1 MSQLEE
7 LKLFVAGRLR
17 TATSEIL
24 AVIDK
29 TIEVYEQE
37 VTRLKEE
44 NKRHS
49 SLLEIILKKKLPK
62 KQGCHV
68 TNTTTAEVAAK
79 LATDCSIAPALK
91 EENSPSGP
99 SALDSGVNGKT
110 QTSTFNA
117 TVGQQTVFISK
128 ERLLRFSTMENC
140 FFCSKQVPASKH
152 HLMKRHYDIAV
163 HFIQDDIER
172 FVIPCMCSDKVQER
186 SHWHCPCC
194 KKVLNRRCIFKVHLS
209 KQHCYTVLQT
219 SQVSGNL
226 RLPYT
231 VMFEEESS
239 GLEDSEE
246 DEEELSSLEQ
256 QQEETA
262 SPLLQMKEKAAGQ
275 LPNVV
280 DAQHSGSSQPQQHC
294 LYPNQDRGMDLCF
307 NTRIQDGKEV
317 IIVESRQNSGFGKGL
332 DSAGKTQHP
341 NETGV
346 VTKGKSCSNT
356 KESIPTKAASSSS
369 DDLSPPSKKHA
380 KNQLA
385 DLNPSTMKTELSATQ
400 KRVGSHYCK
409 ACGEI
414 FHYFHKLKTHVQ
426 KHAGDKIC
434 ICGVCG
440 KGLTRGE
447 SLHEH
452 LQNHNTEN
460 VCGTCGK
467 QFSSQSRLQQHK
479 AFHKSKTK
487 YKVYNMI
494 PPGFTRAFEKSKV

>member
-24 AVIDK
+24 GAIDK
-29 TIEVYEQE
+29 TIEMYEQE

-62 KQGCHV
+62 RQGCHV
-68 TNTTTAEVAAK
+68 TNTTTTEVAAN
-79 LATDCSIAPALK
+79 LATDCSITPAVK

-99 SALDSGVNGKT
+99 FALDSGVNSKN
-110 QTSTFNA
+110 QTSTFSA

-140 FFCSKQVPASKH
+140 FFCFKQVPASKY

-163 HFIQDDIER
+163 HFIQDEIER

-194 KKVLNRRCIFKVHLS
+194 EKVLNRRCIFKVHLS

-219 SQVSGNL
+219 KQVSGNH

-231 VMFEEESS
+231 VTFEEESS
-239 GLEDSEE
+239 DLDDSEE

-256 QQEETA
+256 QQETP

-275 LPNVV
+275 LVNVV

-294 LYPNQDRGMDLCF
+294 LYLNQDRGMDICL
-307 NTRIQDGKEV
+307 NTRIQDGREV
-317 IIVESRQNSGFGKGL
+317 IVVESWQNNDFRKVL
-332 DSAGKTQHP
+332 DSAGKMQHT

-346 VTKGKSCSNT
+346 VTKGKSCSNS
-356 KESIPTKAASSSS
+356 KESIPTKSASSSS
-369 DDLSPPSKKHA
+369 VDPSPPSKKHA

-385 DLNPSTMKTELSATQ
+385 ELNLSAGETEPSATQ
-400 KRVGSHYCK
+400 NRFGSYYCK

-414 FHYFHKLKTHVQ
+414 FHYFHKLKAHVQ

-440 KGLTRGE
+440 KRLMRSE
-447 SLHEH
+447 SLHKH
-452 LQNHNTEN
+452 LQNHNTKN
-460 VCGTCGK
+460 ICGTCGK
-467 QFSSQSRLQQHK
+467 QFSNQSRLQQHK
-479 AFHKSKTK
+479 TFHKSKTK

-494 PPGFTRAFEKSKV
+494 TPGFTQGFEKSKT

>member
-24 AVIDK
+24 DVIDK
-29 TIEVYEQE
+29 TIEAYEQE

-68 TNTTTAEVAAK
+68 TNTTTKEAAPK
-79 LATDCSIAPALK
+79 LATDCSIAPAVK

-99 SALDSGVNGKT
+99 SALVSGDNSKT

-140 FFCSKQVPASKH
+140 FFCFKQVPASKH

-194 KKVLNRRCIFKVHLS
+194 EKVLNRRCIFKVHLS

-219 SQVSGNL
+219 KQVSGTH

-256 QQEETA
+256 QQETT
-262 SPLLQMKEKAAGQ
+262 SPLLQVKEKAEGQ
-275 LPNVV
+275 LLNVV
-280 DAQHSGSSQPQQHC
+280 EAQHSGSSQPQQHC
-294 LYPNQDRGMDLCF
+294 LYLNQDCGMNICL
-307 NTRIQDGKEV
+307 NARIQEGREV
-317 IIVESRQNSGFGKGL
+317 IVVESRQDNGFGKVF
-332 DSAGKTQHP
+332 DSAGKMQRP

-356 KESIPTKAASSSS
+356 KESIAKSASSSLV
-369 DDLSPPSKKHA
+369 DLSPPSKKQA
-380 KNQLA
+380 KNRLA
-385 DLNPSTMKTELSATQ
+385 DLNLSTVTTELSSTQ
-400 KRVGSHYCK
+400 NRDGSYYCK

-414 FHYFHKLKTHVQ
+414 FHYFHKLMTHVQ

-440 KGLTRGE
+440 KSLMRSE

-452 LQNHNTEN
+452 LQNHNTKN

-467 QFSSQSRLQQHK
+467 RFSSQSRLQQHK
-479 AFHKSKTK
+479 TFHKSKTK

-494 PPGFTRAFEKSKV
+494 TPGFMQDFEKSKI